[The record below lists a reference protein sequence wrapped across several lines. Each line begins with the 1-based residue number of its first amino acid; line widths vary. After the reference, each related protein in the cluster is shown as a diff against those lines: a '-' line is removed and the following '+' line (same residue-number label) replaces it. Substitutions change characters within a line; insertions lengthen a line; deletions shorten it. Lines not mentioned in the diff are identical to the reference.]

1 MSKNHWSMQVL
12 PVPSPLFCY
21 FCPMAGTV
29 NYRKLNNA
37 AYIYFIALS
46 LLWVVIQ
53 LWESHQLNTTAAIA
67 FGVFVTMAKINNRIV
82 NLIVGILLL
91 LASIFGTLDFIAW
104 GGKAGFDIF
113 IKTMIGVGFLSVASS
128 VVLIF
133 SFLRLSFEDK

>member
-1 MSKNHWSMQVL
+1 MLLL

-37 AYIYFIALS
+37 AYIYFITLS
-46 LLWVVIQ
+46 LLWVVIEY
-53 LWESHQLNTTAAIA
+53 WESHHWNKEVTIA
-67 FGVFVTMAKINNRIV
+67 FILFLTMAKINNRIV
-82 NLIVGILLL
+82 NLIAGILLL
-91 LASIFGTLDFIAW
+91 LVAIFYTLNFIAW

-113 IKTMIGVGFLSVASS
+113 IKVMIFVSFLSVAAS

>member
-1 MSKNHWSMQVL
+1 
-12 PVPSPLFCY
+12 
-21 FCPMAGTV
+21 MAGTV

-37 AYIYFIALS
+37 AYIYFMALS

-53 LWESHQLNTTAAIA
+53 LWESHHLNTTAAIA

-104 GGKAGFDIF
+104 GGNAGFDIF
-113 IKTMIGVGFLSVASS
+113 IKTMIGVGFLSVAAS